1 LLWLWT
7 ESFSFPSY
15 ISSYKPVKILMSL
28 SLPTGMTKALS
39 LKQPYAWLIANGYLL
54 VDDRTWGTQYR
65 GPILIHASKGI
76 YQEYYNYIKSNTDV
90 PISAADKLGYGG
102 VVGIAHLVL
111 CCRPGELPEGISR
124 QQRVHFG
131 GVHQA
136 YFGFL
141 FEQATPL
148 ALMPCPGKLGIFEI
162 DLDALLA
169 APPAPQAELF

>member
-1 LLWLWT
+1 
-7 ESFSFPSY
+7 
-15 ISSYKPVKILMSL
+15 
-28 SLPTGMTKALS
+28 MTKALS

-76 YQEYYNYIKSNTDV
+76 YEAYYNYIKNNTDV
-90 PISAADKLGYGG
+90 PIPSIDKLGFGG
-102 VVGIAHLVL
+102 VVGIANLVL
-111 CCRPGELPEGISR
+111 CCRPGELPAGISR
-124 QQRVHFG
+124 QQRAHFG
-131 GVHQA
+131 GVHQD

-169 APPAPQAELF
+169 APPALQAELF